1 MNHCLI
7 FIDHNHGTTRLD
19 GIEHW
24 SSMVIITNLLTASA
38 IIDKTFTGLD
48 CWQHWVFYKKQESFV
63 KLSIIH
69 VHKLNNFRN
78 ISKTSCTAS
87 NFKDGFEE

>member
-48 CWQHWVFYKKQESFV
+48 C
-63 KLSIIH
+63 
-69 VHKLNNFRN
+69 
-78 ISKTSCTAS
+78 
-87 NFKDGFEE
+87 